1 MEIRIGIQQSV
12 RELMVEIDDEKA
24 QAKAKSAA
32 EAALT
37 GKTEVFSLVDNRGR
51 EVIVASA
58 KLAYVEFGAPEGSRK
73 LGFGS

>member
-12 RELMVEIDDEKA
+12 RELMLEIDDDKA
-24 QAKAKSAA
+24 QTKAKAAA

-58 KLAYVEFGAPEGSRK
+58 KLAYVEFGAPEGARE

>member
-24 QAKAKSAA
+24 QAVAKAAA

-37 GKTEVFSLVDNRGR
+37 GKSEVLSLVDNRGR
-51 EVIVASA
+51 EVMVA
-58 KLAYVEFGAPEGSRK
+58 
-73 LGFGS
+73 

>member
-24 QAKAKSAA
+24 QANAKAAA

-58 KLAYVEFGAPEGSRK
+58 KLAYVEFGAPEGVRK

>member
-24 QAKAKSAA
+24 QAQAKVAA

-37 GKTEVFSLVDNRGR
+37 GKTETFSLVDNRGR
-51 EVIVASA
+51 EVLVASA
-58 KLAYVEFGAPEGSRK
+58 KLAYVEFGAPEGARK

>member
-24 QAKAKSAA
+24 QTKAKAAA

-37 GKTEVFSLVDNRGR
+37 GKTEVLSLVDNRGR
-51 EVIVASA
+51 EVLVASA
-58 KLAYVEFGAPEGSRK
+58 KLAYVEFGAPEGARK

>member
-12 RELMVEIDDEKA
+12 RELRVEIDDEKA
-24 QAKAKSAA
+24 QAQAKAAA

-37 GKTEVFSLVDNRGR
+37 GKTETFSLVDNRGR
-51 EVIVASA
+51 EVLGASA
-58 KLAYVEFGAPEGSRK
+58 KLAYVEFGAPEGARK

>member
-24 QAKAKSAA
+24 QAKAKTAA

-37 GKTEVFSLVDNRGR
+37 GKTEVLSLVDNRGR

-58 KLAYVEFGAPEGSRK
+58 KLAYV
-73 LGFGS
+73 

>member
-24 QAKAKSAA
+24 QAKAKAAA

-37 GKTEVFSLVDNRGR
+37 GKSEVLSLIDNRGR
-51 EVIVASA
+51 EVMVASA
-58 KLAYVEFGAPEGSRK
+58 KVAYVEFCAPEGARK